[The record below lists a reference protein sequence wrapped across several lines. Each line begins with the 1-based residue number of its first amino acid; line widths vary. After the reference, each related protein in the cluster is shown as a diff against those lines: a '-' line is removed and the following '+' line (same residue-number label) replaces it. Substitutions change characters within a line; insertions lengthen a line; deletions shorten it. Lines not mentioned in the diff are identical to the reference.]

1 MTNHKRLTDALQF
14 VDPDVAG
21 NLDRAGRAARDARR
35 QRRSDGLEDETLL
48 PEGMAARL
56 RAEGREDPNR
66 ALTRARMK
74 AQRAAKA
81 AARDL
86 EDAPTA
92 QALEKFEAYH
102 AERAVQEQER
112 VLPAATTDSTDDI
125 PLADID
131 IRALSLARRERNEA
145 LQKAAAE
152 EEAKAKT
159 DWVKR
164 TGGKDRLGVGFRGHG
179 REEAAR
185 VEPLSPDPEADAA
198 ALAEFHRLA
207 ESGEA
212 PWLEP
217 REAFDPLAGYVSPR
231 ERRKDEQA
239 ARRAATVDD
248 DAAQGDEQGHRKRR
262 VCRDKNGCQPPAT
275 RGR

>member
-1 MTNHKRLTDALQF
+1 MTNHKRLTEALQF

-21 NLDRAGRAARDARR
+21 SLDRAGRAARDARR
-35 QRRSDGLEDETLL
+35 QRRSDGLEHEERL
-48 PEGMAARL
+48 PDGLASRL
-56 RAEGREDPNR
+56 RAEGREDANHAVRR
-66 ALTRARMK
+66 AAAK
-74 AQRAAKA
+74 AKRAAKA

-86 EDAPTA
+86 EDAPTDA
-92 QALEKFEAYH
+92 ALEKFEAYH
-102 AERAVQEQER
+102 AERAVQEEAPAP
-112 VLPAATTDSTDDI
+112 PAAKDDSTDDI

-131 IRALSLARRERNEA
+131 IREASLARRARNAA
-145 LQKAAAE
+145 LQEAAAE
-152 EEAKAKT
+152 EESKAKA

-164 TGGKDRLGVGFRGHG
+164 TGGKNRLGVGFKGHG
-179 REEAAR
+179 REEAGRDA
-185 VEPLSPDPEADAA
+185 PLTDDPRADAA
-198 ALAEFHRLA
+198 ALAEFRRLA

-217 REAFDPLAGYVSPR
+217 REPFDPLKGYVSPR

>member
-1 MTNHKRLTDALQF
+1 MTNHKRLTDALKF

-21 NLDRAGRAARDARR
+21 SLDRAGRAARDARR
-35 QRRSDGLEDETLL
+35 ARRSDGLEDEALL

-74 AQRAAKA
+74 AKRAAKA

-86 EDAPTA
+86 EDAPTGD
-92 QALEKFEAYH
+92 ALEKFSAYH
-102 AERAVQEQER
+102 AERAVQEEAP
-112 VLPAATTDSTDDI
+112 VPPASKADSTDDI

-131 IRALSLARRERNEA
+131 IRAESLARRARNAA
-145 LQKAAAE
+145 LQKAT
-152 EEAKAKT
+152 AKT
-159 DWVKR
+159 EAQAEADWVKR
-164 TGGKDRLGVGFRGHG
+164 TGGKSKLGVGFKEHG
-179 REEAAR
+179 REEAGRSA
-185 VEPLSPDPEADAA
+185 PLPLDQEADAA
-198 ALAEFHRLA
+198 ALEEFRRLA

-217 REAFDPLAGYVSPR
+217 RQAFDPLAGHVSPR
-231 ERRKDEQA
+231 TRRKDARAERATA
-239 ARRAATVDD
+239 ADSS
-248 DAAQGDEQGHRKRR
+248 AQGDEQGQAKRR
-262 VCRDKNGCQPPAT
+262 VCRDKDDCQPPAT